1 MSVQLLAAT
10 LALLLGITQPTNYYS
25 NYTSAK
31 QASKASQKE
40 MVILFSDKSCGV
52 CESAWSAF
60 AKDAA
65 STQKYI
71 STRMEADD
79 FDGAVCF
86 AYYELKE
93 TPSWVILTP
102 GAEVKDKWTGGWKDA
117 AGNPTLFDQSIP
129 VAKVQEQNKH
139 TTSSANS
146 TSVTT
151 HVEAPAQTKT
161 TTITSPAS
169 NPTPIN
175 QKPQTGFVIQ
185 AGYFGSEANAQKLCG
200 DLKSKGFANFKIETE
215 PKNGSTFYRVI
226 SKTFPSEPEAN
237 AEQKHISDAG
247 FKTSV
252 KQN

>member
-1 MSVQLLAAT
+1 MSIQLLAAT
-10 LALLLGITQPTNYYS
+10 LALLLGFTQPANYYS

-31 QASKASQKE
+31 QAAKASQKE

-60 AKDAA
+60 AKDAS

-93 TPSWVILTP
+93 TPSWVILSP

-117 AGNPTLFDQSIP
+117 SGNPTLFDQSIP
-129 VAKVQEQNKH
+129 VAKVPEQTKSN
-139 TTSSANS
+139 TNS
-146 TSVTT
+146 TNSSTVNN
-151 HVEAPAQTKT
+151 HVEAPAQTKAT
-161 TTITSPAS
+161 TTTSPSTNSTA
-169 NPTPIN
+169 IN

-200 DLKSKGFANFKIETE
+200 DLKSKGFANFKIEPE
-215 PKNGSTFYRVI
+215 QKNGSNFYRVV
-226 SKTFPSEPEAN
+226 SKTYPSEPEAN

-252 KQN
+252 KSL